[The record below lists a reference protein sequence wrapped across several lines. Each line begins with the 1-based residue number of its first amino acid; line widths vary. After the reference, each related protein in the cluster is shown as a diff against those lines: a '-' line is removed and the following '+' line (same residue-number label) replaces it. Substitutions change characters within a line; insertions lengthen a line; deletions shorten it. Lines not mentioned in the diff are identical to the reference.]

1 MDPWIRIQIR
11 MNPNADTGFDNVP
24 RSGFLSLLFFIPEDV
39 HLFILIFLL
48 LKHNE
53 PSSRV
58 CNAGFEP
65 RTTDSTVWRAN
76 PTLK

>member
-1 MDPWIRIQIR
+1 MQILV
-11 MNPNADTGFDNVP
+11 TVI
-24 RSGFLSLLFFIPEDV
+24 FFIPEDV